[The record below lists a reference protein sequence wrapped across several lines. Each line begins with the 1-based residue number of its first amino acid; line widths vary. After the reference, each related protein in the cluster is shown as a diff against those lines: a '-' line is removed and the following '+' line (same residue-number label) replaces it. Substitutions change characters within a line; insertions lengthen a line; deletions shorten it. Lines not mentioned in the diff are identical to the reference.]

1 MHKEEKKSR
10 SILLH
15 WKKSGEQLQE
25 AVEEREINRIVYD
38 LYGLTEEEIA
48 IIEQQ

>member
-1 MHKEEKKSR
+1 MATTSP
-10 SILLH
+10 S
-15 WKKSGEQLQE
+15 
-25 AVEEREINRIVYD
+25 ADDTTAEEREINRIVYD